1 MIYISIIIENIVAIV
16 SLKNYLLDQ
25 ERTKK
30 IKVCILPSLIPSL
43 MLFLSL
49 CRSEFLTTE
58 GRRMADSIFLL
69 SEELLFTLLARQ
81 VYWQ

>member
-25 ERTKK
+25 VRTKK

-69 SEELLFTLLARQ
+69 SEELLLTLL
-81 VYWQ
+81 VHFSW

>member
-25 ERTKK
+25 VRTKK

-49 CRSEFLTTE
+49 CRSEFLMTE

>member
-25 ERTKK
+25 VRTKK

-49 CRSEFLTTE
+49 CRSEFLTYN
-58 GRRMADSIFLL
+58 IFLL
-69 SEELLFTLLARQ
+69 SKELLFTFITRQ
-81 VYWQ
+81 VFRKEGWL

>member
-25 ERTKK
+25 VRTKK

>member
-25 ERTKK
+25 VRTKK
-30 IKVCILPSLIPSL
+30 IKVCILPSLSPSL